1 MKIYKT
7 KSKIN
12 FHLIAKFTKDNN
24 IPFGKIIEDASR
36 WEATIYLGDKLDLT
50 ISKLSKVIYNFFI
63 GASREYEIH
72 VNSFIAKDI
81 NEEQIM
87 NLFIEQ
93 DILAN
98 GKMFSKKSTTKKK
111 KQNHILVSK
120 NYTIDNFKE
129 TILLSNQML
138 SIRFFQDMP
147 ANLCTIDYLTNEFRK
162 LFSKSSKIKTK
173 ILNKTELKKMGMNL
187 ILSVNEGSSQDA
199 KVVVA
204 EYNNNPS
211 SKKKIV
217 IAGKGI
223 IFDTGGYDL
232 KRGKNILGMKYDM
245 SGAAITAFIL
255 DTVDKLNLKVNVAI
269 IIPITDNLVD
279 STATLPGAVLSSMSG
294 KSVEITNTDAEGR
307 LILADAITY
316 ASKIMK
322 GSLLIDISTLT
333 GSVVY
338 ALGNLYTGV
347 WSTND
352 KNWNLLNQASKKS
365 NEKIWR
371 MPLDVDYIEN
381 VSKNNIADMSSCST
395 TEYSDCNIAASWL
408 NYFADKKDYIHI
420 DIAGTADLK
429 EKGQSPMLK
438 TIIEFIKKYK

>member
-24 IPFGKIIEDASR
+24 VAFGKVTEDASR
-36 WEATIYLGDKLDLT
+36 WEATMYLGDKLDLT
-50 ISKLSKVIYNFFI
+50 INKLAKVINNFFI
-63 GASREYEIH
+63 GANREYEIH
-72 VNSFIAKDI
+72 VNSFITKNID
-81 NEEQIM
+81 EEQIM
-87 NLFIEQ
+87 KLFIEQ
-93 DILAN
+93 DILTS
-98 GKMFSKKSTTKKK
+98 GKIFSKKSITKKK

-120 NYTIDNFKE
+120 NYTIENFKE

-138 SIRFFQDMP
+138 AIRFFQDMP
-147 ANLCTIDYLTNEFRK
+147 ANLCTTDYLTNEFRK
-162 LFSKSSKIKTK
+162 LFSKSNKIKTK
-173 ILNKTELKKMGMNL
+173 ILNKADLKKLGMNL
-187 ILSVNEGSSQDA
+187 ILSVNAGSSQDT
-199 KVVVA
+199 KVIVA
-204 EYNNNPS
+204 EYNNNSS

-217 IAGKGI
+217 LVGKGI

-245 SGAAITAFIL
+245 SGAAIAGYIL
-255 DTVDKLNLKVNVAI
+255 DTVDKLDLKTNVSI

-279 STATLPGAVLSSMSG
+279 STATLPGAIINSMSG

-307 LILADAITY
+307 LILADSITY
-316 ASKIMK
+316 ASKIMG

-352 KNWNLLNQASKKS
+352 KNWNLLEQASQKS

-371 MPLDVDYIEN
+371 MPLDEEYIEN
-381 VSKNNIADMSSCST
+381 VSKNKLADTSSCST

-408 NYFADKKDYIHI
+408 NSFADKKDYIHI

-438 TIIEFIKKYK
+438 TVVEFIKKYK